1 MQMTAKNGPN
11 TNQLNDY
18 MEKTYKKTASLFA
31 NSCRSVA
38 ILAGE

>member
-1 MQMTAKNGPN
+1 MTAKNGAVDS
-11 TNQLNDY
+11 QLDDY

-38 ILAGE
+38 ILAGETD